1 MTDFIVGDRVEFVGV
16 SGTYGPRNGYAGTI
30 VHRRLELTRTIF
42 SVQFDELIHGGH
54 SAGGRGEPGY
64 CWNLPASALR
74 LVGEIDFAEIDDTEI
89 NALIGG

>member
-16 SGTYGPRNGYAGTI
+16 SGTYGPRNGCAGTI
-30 VHRRLELTRTIF
+30 VHRKPELARTIF

-54 SAGGRGEPGY
+54 SAGGIGEPGY